1 MIAVT
6 VALMI
11 RFFVIEAY
19 RIPSTAM
26 RPTLEPGDTIFVSK
40 SVFGLRYPWT
50 QTKFS
55 SGRPPRFGE
64 VVVYAFPEDP
74 RRDFIKRV
82 IGLPGDTVQIK
93 KGKVILNG
101 SEITHATSDKAIC
114 GEEHLLSAHYAV
126 CWEPPLLDS
135 GVAVQVPEGQVFV
148 AGDARTQTLDP
159 RKSKNWELIPMSA
172 IKGKALWVWLSIDP
186 PLVGAHNG
194 WFSRI
199 RFERMFAKI
208 Q

>member
-6 VALMI
+6 VALFI

-55 SGRPPRFGE
+55 EGRAPKFGE
-64 VVVYAFPEDP
+64 VIVYAFPEDP

-82 IGLPGDTVQIK
+82 IGLPGNTVEIK
-93 KGKVILNG
+93 KGKILLNG
-101 SEITHATSDKAIC
+101 TPITHASSDKAIC
-114 GEEHLLSAHYAV
+114 GEEEKTGTSYAV
-126 CWEPPLLDS
+126 CWEPPLLET
-135 GVAVQVPEGQVFV
+135 GAVIKVPAGQVFV
-148 AGDARTQTLDP
+148 AGDARTQNADP
-159 RKSKNWELIPMSA
+159 RKLKNWGLVPISA

-186 PLVGAHNG
+186 PNLGARG

-199 RFERMFAKI
+199 RFERMFARI
-208 Q
+208 R